1 MRIGLSQA
9 EFAALGGLG
18 KQAEFNYEAGTRSP
32 DANYL
37 EALMKVG
44 VDVLYVISGRRTDPG
59 AMPAD
64 EQDLLRE
71 YRQLDSAG
79 KATALAVVKN
89 VRGEGHD
96 APMVVLIEEVEML
109 EGFRQLNEVGQ
120 TAVQASI
127 NGFLLSGTLTNSG
140 EPAKR
145 LPRLAEN
152 RAAKL
157 DAAALQALKEAQ
169 ADAERAKGARSPRKS
184 GVKGQD

>member
-37 EALMKVG
+37 AALMKVG
-44 VDVLYVISGRRTDPG
+44 VDVLYVIGGHRADSA
-59 AMPAD
+59 AMPVD

-79 KATALAVVKN
+79 RAAAFAAVKN

-96 APMVVLIEEVEML
+96 APMVVLTEEVEML
-109 EGFRQLNEVGQ
+109 EGFRQLNDVGQ

-145 LPRLAEN
+145 IPRLAEN

-157 DAAALQALKEAQ
+157 DEAALEALKVAQ
-169 ADAERAKGARSPRKS
+169 ADAQRTKGERASKKRAGND
-184 GVKGQD
+184 QD

>member
-1 MRIGLSQA
+1 MSEISIGSRLKEERMRIGLSQA

-18 KQAEFNYEAGTRSP
+18 KQAQLNYESDARSP

-37 EALMKVG
+37 AALSKVG
-44 VDVLYVISGRRTDPG
+44 VDVLYVVTGERAQGGP
-59 AMPAD
+59 MPDD
-64 EQDLLRE
+64 EAELL
-71 YRQLDSAG
+71 D
-79 KATALAVVKN
+79 
-89 VRGEGHD
+89 
-96 APMVVLIEEVEML
+96 
-109 EGFRQLNEVGQ
+109 GFRQLNDVGR

-127 NGFLLSGTLTNSG
+127 NGFLLAGTMTISGA
-140 EPAKR
+140 PAKR

-157 DAAALQALKEAQ
+157 DAAALQALKDAQ